1 MKRILPSY
9 PLFVK
14 DPIFSLWSPTE
25 ELNKCDVQTWF
36 KAEKKIYG
44 FVKLGKKTYCFMG
57 KASDFESYG
66 VIPAKQTDLSVTAF
80 STDYTFR
87 MGKATL
93 KLRFV
98 SPLPPDNLDLL
109 SIPVAYMEYEVLGVE
124 NAEISLFVSGKVAYN
139 DIKDNLNKS
148 LRGGVMPLGEFET
161 AFVGLKRQLPLSNN
175 DDWYGADWGYWYLAG
190 EQAYYADY
198 ADLGAYLVG
207 GVKEFSANGEDKFI
221 SAINQSKNGVFCLG
235 FDDIV
240 SIDYFGNYLKGYYLQ
255 DHTILEGLVYTL
267 KNYKEI
273 NATLDEFANRLNE
286 KAKKYGDEYLVIL
299 NASLRQSVGAH
310 KLVRDLDGNVL
321 FLSKECASNGCIATV
336 DVSYPSIPLYLIFNT
351 ELIKGMMR
359 PIFKFAKMPVWKYD
373 FAPHDVGTYPACCG
387 QVYGLNQTKTRY
399 HGNFRKTAFCE
410 THFPIYMLPAEFDAF
425 DFDKQMPV
433 EESANM
439 LIMVYACYRF
449 DGDISVFESELPLIE
464 KWTQYLVNYGLKPEN
479 QLCTDDFAGHLANN
493 INLAIKATVGI
504 ACYAELLKALGKVS
518 DGEKYRSIAES
529 FAKELTDFASKFTHI
544 PITWDAG
551 QETFSL
557 KYNFAF
563 DKILGLGLFSQS
575 LFESEVD
582 CYLKKL
588 RKYGVP
594 LDSRK
599 DYTKS
604 DWLLW
609 VTALTDDGSKRDK
622 IISSLN
628 RMLKSTVDRVPFCD
642 WYSAETA
649 RRCNFQARTVVGG
662 HFILLLKDELLNIN
676 KNKGKR

>member
-9 PLFVK
+9 PLFIK
-14 DPIFSLWSPTE
+14 DPNFSIWSPNE
-25 ELNKCDVQTWF
+25 ELNKSDMQTWYR
-36 KAEKKIYG
+36 AEKKIYG
-44 FVKLGKKTYCFMG
+44 FLKTGKKTYCFMG
-57 KASDFESYG
+57 KASDFVNYG
-66 VIPAKQTDLSVTAF
+66 VTPAKQTELSVTAF

-98 SPLPPDNLDLL
+98 SPLPPNDLEL
-109 SIPVAYMEYEVLGVE
+109 ASLPVTYLEYEVTGVE
-124 NAEISLFVSGKVAYN
+124 KAEIALFVSGKVAYN
-139 DIKDNLNKS
+139 DIRENFNKS
-148 LRGGVMPLGEFET
+148 LRGGVMPLNGFET

-175 DDWYGADWGYWYLAG
+175 EDWYGADWGYWYLAG

-198 ADLGAYLVG
+198 ADLGVYLTSG
-207 GVKEFSANGEDKFI
+207 IKDFHFKGEEKFI
-221 SAINQSKNGVFCLG
+221 SAINQSKKGVICLG
-235 FDDIV
+235 FDDLV

-255 DHTILEGLVYTL
+255 DHTILQGLDYTF
-267 KNYKEI
+267 KNYEKI
-273 NATLDEFANRLNE
+273 NDTLNKFENE
-286 KAKKYGDEYLVIL
+286 LKQKALKHGDEYLTVL

-310 KLVRDLDGNVL
+310 KLVKDADGKVL

-336 DVSYPSIPLYLIFNT
+336 DVSYPSIPLYLIYNT

-359 PIFKFAKMPVWKYD
+359 PIFKFAKMPVWEYD

-387 QVYGLNQTKTRY
+387 QVYGLSKKETRY
-399 HGNFRKTAFCE
+399 HGNFKKGPFVYE
-410 THFPIYMLPAEFDAF
+410 THMPLYILPKGFDAY
-425 DFDKQMPV
+425 DYDMQMPV

-439 LIMVYACYRF
+439 LVMLYACYRYDNDLEMF
-449 DGDISVFESELPLIE
+449 KQEYSLLE
-464 KWTQYLVNYGLKPEN
+464 KWTQYLVKYGLKPEN

-504 ACYAELLKALGKVS
+504 ACWAELLKAIGKI
-518 DGEKYRSIAES
+518 DEGKKYRKIAED
-529 FAKELTDFASKFTHI
+529 FAKELIEFSSKFTHM

-551 QETFSL
+551 EETFSL

-563 DKILGLGLFSQS
+563 DKILGLGLFPQS

-582 CYLKKL
+582 YYLKKL
-588 RKYGVP
+588 NKYGVP

-604 DWLLW
+604 DWLMW
-609 VTALTDDGSKRDK
+609 VTALTDDDGKRKK

-628 RMLKSTVDRVPFCD
+628 RMLTSTVDRLPFSD

-649 RRCNFQARTVVGG
+649 KRCNFQARSVVGG
-662 HFILLLKDELLNIN
+662 HFILLLEEALQNIN
-676 KNKGKR
+676 K